1 MPHPLREATIALL
14 ADLVAFPTV
23 SCDSNLALID
33 CLARHLTAAGARV
46 EVLPDATGTKA
57 NLWATLGPDRPG
69 GIVLSGHSDVVPVAD
84 QAWTTAPFALAQRD
98 GRLYGRGTCDMK
110 GFIAAAVTMA
120 PHFAARLRE
129 TPDARPVHF
138 AFTHDEE
145 VSCLG
150 AQTLVA
156 LLRARGAA
164 PRMAIIG
171 EPTMMRVIE
180 GHKGCYEYTT
190 RFVGAEGHGSQPDRG
205 VNAVEYAARYVARL
219 LDLKQTLRSRA
230 PAHSRF
236 DPPWT
241 TINTGALTGG
251 VAHNVIPGRAEVA
264 WEMRPVQRSDA
275 DLVRDALHHFCTHS
289 LLPAM
294 QAVHPAASITTEVIG
309 EIDGL
314 APMPAN
320 AARDL
325 LLDLTGA
332 NTTDLVAFGTE
343 AGLFQSLGMDVVV
356 CGPGDIAQA
365 HKPDEFLA
373 LDQLDA
379 CLALFD
385 RLAPRL

>member
-1 MPHPLREATIALL
+1 MPHPLREATVALL
-14 ADLVAFPTV
+14 ADLVAFPTI
-23 SCDSNLALID
+23 SQDSNRALID
-33 CLARHLTAAGARV
+33 CLAGHLRAAGARV
-46 EVLPDATGTKA
+46 EVFQDATGTKA

-84 QAWTTAPFALAQRD
+84 QSWTTDPFTLAQHGD
-98 GRLYGRGTCDMK
+98 RLYGRGTCDMK

-120 PHFAARLRE
+120 PVFAARLRDA
-129 TPDARPVHF
+129 PDARPLHF

-145 VSCLG
+145 VGCLG

-171 EPTMMRVIE
+171 EPTTMRVIE

-190 RFVGAEGHGSQPDRG
+190 RFVGHEGHGSQPDRG
-205 VNAVEYAARYVARL
+205 VNAVEYAARYVTRL
-219 LDLKQTLRSRA
+219 LDLKDALRARA
-230 PAHSRF
+230 PADSRF

-251 VAHNVIPGRAEVA
+251 VAHNVIPGRAEIA

-275 DLVRDALHHFCTHS
+275 DFVRDDLHRFCTHS

-294 QAVHPAASITTEVIG
+294 QAAHPGSSITTEVIG

-314 APMPAN
+314 EPMQAN

-365 HKPDEFLA
+365 HKPDEYLA
-373 LDQLDA
+373 LDHLDA

-385 RLAPRL
+385 RLATRL